1 MPQQLQS
8 QVITLQSVCPLKL
21 RHRNNFLN
29 YSVEKNLKTLCVTI
43 DTSLDQPQ
51 NKRELTRSL
60 V

>member
-1 MPQQLQS
+1 MNQQLQG

-21 RHRNNFLN
+21 GHRKNFLN
-29 YSVEKNLKTLCVTI
+29 KSVGKNLKTLCVTI

-51 NKRELTRSL
+51 SKRELTRSL